1 MRQSTFNVL
10 VVAVVAGAAVAALS
24 WPRIN
29 VVETGRT
36 PEYPDLREREYAA
49 PEAAVGR
56 AAKAA
61 VAALPGW
68 TFVGAGQG
76 PGGTSIQALAA
87 RPAPVKTEM
96 TITIR
101 RQGGKTLVRVRARST
116 FGPWDFGQGARHIEA
131 FLAELDRQM
140 ASPPAGA
147 R

>member
-1 MRQSTFNVL
+1 MRQIVRTL
-10 VVAVVAGAAVAALS
+10 VVVALVAAAIIAATR

-36 PEYPDLREREYAA
+36 PEYPELREREFAN
-49 PEAAVGR
+49 PEAVVGR

-76 PGGTSIQALAA
+76 PGGTSIQALATN
-87 RPAPVKTEM
+87 PAPVKTEM
-96 TITIR
+96 TVTIR
-101 RQGGKTLVRVRARST
+101 RQSGKTMVRVRARST

-131 FLAELDRQM
+131 FLAELDRQI
-140 ASPPAGA
+140 ASPPP

>member
-1 MRQSTFNVL
+1 MRQRTFNVV
-10 VVAVVAGAAVAALS
+10 VVALVAAAAVAATR

-68 TFVGAGQG
+68 TFVGAGEG
-76 PGGTSIQALAA
+76 RGGTSIQALAT

-101 RQGGKTLVRVRARST
+101 RQGGKTTVRARARST
-116 FGPWDFGQGARHIEA
+116 FGPWDFGQGARHIED

-140 ASPPAGA
+140 ASPPAKL
-147 R
+147 